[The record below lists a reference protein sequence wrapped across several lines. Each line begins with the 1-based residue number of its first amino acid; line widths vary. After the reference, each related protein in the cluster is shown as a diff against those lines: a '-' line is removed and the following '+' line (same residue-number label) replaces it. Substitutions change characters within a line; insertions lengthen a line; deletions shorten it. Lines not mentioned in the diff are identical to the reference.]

1 MIPLDDSFGY
11 TEREIRGFDKGIKTI
26 RGSLRVAVGKMVE
39 TENHIKLE
47 EKKLQEIE
55 NNPEIYTDEQR
66 KEVRDRTEKFE

>member
-1 MIPLDDSFGY
+1 MN
-11 TEREIRGFDKGIKTI
+11 RG
-26 RGSLRVAVGKMVE
+26 

-66 KEVRDRTEKFE
+66 KEVRDRMKNLNDDLTARKEAIDILREN